1 MLYKRKVAPFIVVTT
16 KSNLIFF
23 CAKIDQNRR
32 TRTYSPKHH
41 HGPHPSASF
50 PMRVQVDGQ
59 VLCTG
64 GHSVCPCARGQVSL
78 RAPID
83 YYSMKQ
89 KLPWSCALI
98 SKCFSKS
105 SLFAPIP
112 VKATVPPLTK
122 LKQKLK
128 RAAEWW
134 EFLIFF
140 FGSER
145 ATDHMPPGWNV
156 APGIGFPWSVPPSYC
171 ESAPAPIL
179 GR

>member
-23 CAKIDQNRR
+23 GVTNAKIDQNRR

-50 PMRVQVDGQ
+50 PMRVQVEAIGKSPDGQ

-89 KLPWSCALI
+89 KLP
-98 SKCFSKS
+98 
-105 SLFAPIP
+105 
-112 VKATVPPLTK
+112 
-122 LKQKLK
+122 
-128 RAAEWW
+128 
-134 EFLIFF
+134 
-140 FGSER
+140 
-145 ATDHMPPGWNV
+145 
-156 APGIGFPWSVPPSYC
+156 
-171 ESAPAPIL
+171 
-179 GR
+179 